1 MGFCFSAVNTLLILT
16 SMPASSVDM
25 AWANSSASPLV
36 IHPAAANLSLAA
48 FHDRAYEYSSDNGSG
63 ECVSA

>member
-1 MGFCFSAVNTLLILT
+1 
-16 SMPASSVDM
+16 MPASSVDM